1 MTFQVHTARSHVQVW
16 NQIPRHVCYLAKF
29 SCQANLLKKDTQDSS
44 AVLYLYLG
52 TCTYK
57 RMHTHTSA
65 WTETKPFCLQIQ
77 PSVSWAVLW
86 IPFLYLKSKDKILKS
101 SACLHLGTQATATTS
116 CFFSPCLQNF
126 FEVFFEYVF
135 LLFIFVSL
143 HMNSINVKHIHS
155 LPCGDC
161 DPPVLQSHR
170 LSSHQ
175 AHWEHPGNLR

>member
-1 MTFQVHTARSHVQVW
+1 MTFQVHTARSHAQVW

-57 RMHTHTSA
+57 CMHTHTSG
-65 WTETKPFCLQIQ
+65 WTETKPLCLQIQ

-101 SACLHLGTQATATTS
+101 SACLHWGTQATATTS
-116 CFFSPCLQNF
+116 WVFSSFLQNF
-126 FEVFFEYVF
+126 LKYF
-135 LLFIFVSL
+135 LHKFYCYLFLSVYTWTALMSNKVPKKICKETHPQFTLWWLWST
-143 HMNSINVKHIHS
+143 S
-155 LPCGDC
+155 
-161 DPPVLQSHR
+161 PPIT
-170 LSSHQ
+170 
-175 AHWEHPGNLR
+175 